1 MSLEGN
7 YNMVGDGII
16 NNVPLEKPFHDDETN
31 KQSLLI
37 KLDQAKDTVA
47 EQEAERGTPGERDEP
62 VDGYEPPERGR
73 Y

>member
-1 MSLEGN
+1 
-7 YNMVGDGII
+7 MVGDGII

-47 EQEAERGTPGERDEP
+47 EQEAERGERKTPDEP
-62 VDGYEPPERGR
+62 VDGHEPPERGR